1 VVDSPR
7 PPSPAGD
14 ALVRIEIRDYD
25 PAWPD
30 LAARALD
37 EVRAA
42 LPGLLTEAEHVGS
55 TAVPG
60 LAAKP
65 VIDLMVATDDLDAV
79 RATEEALHRAGY
91 RRIET
96 GMRQRLFY
104 RREGEPVGHHLHV
117 VTTASWPTRNERL
130 LRDHLR
136 RHPSDRQAYARLKR
150 DLAAA
155 GHDRDAYTRAK
166 TVLIQRMVDDARDA
180 LGLPRVDVW
189 EE

>member
-1 VVDSPR
+1 VT
-7 PPSPAGD
+7 
-14 ALVRIEIRDYD
+14 IEIRDYD

-30 LAARALD
+30 LARSAVEELT
-37 EVRAA
+37 AA
-42 LPGLLTEAEHVGS
+42 LPGRLGEIEHVGS

-65 VIDLMVATDDLDAV
+65 VIDLMA
-79 RATEEALHRAGY
+79 ATEALDVVAAAADVLHGLGY

-96 GMRQRLFY
+96 GMPQRLFY
-104 RREGEPVGHHLHV
+104 RCEGGPVAYHLHV
-117 VTTASWPTRNERL
+117 VTAASWDTRNERL

-136 RHPSDRQAYARLKR
+136 RHPADRDEYARLKR

-155 GHDRDAYTRAK
+155 GHDAEAYTRAK
-166 TVLIQRMVDDARDA
+166 TALVQRMVDAARADR
-180 LGLPRVDVW
+180 GLPRVDVW